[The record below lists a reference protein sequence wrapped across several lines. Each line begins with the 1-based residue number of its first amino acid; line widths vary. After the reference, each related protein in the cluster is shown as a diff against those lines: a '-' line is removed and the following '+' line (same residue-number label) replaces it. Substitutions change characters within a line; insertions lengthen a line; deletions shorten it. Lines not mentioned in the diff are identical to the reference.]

1 MANFDLATNLSTI
14 LYNLLGAIAV
24 VIVPVVMIV
33 KHDARITALEDK
45 NQDADKKDTKLW
57 EKIDSIQTT
66 LNQLFQSIGEL
77 KGRIDK

>member
-1 MANFDLATNLSTI
+1 MGNFDLATNLSTI
-14 LYNLLGAIAV
+14 LYNLLGAVAV

-33 KHDARITALEDK
+33 KHDARISVLEDK
-45 NQDADKKDTKLW
+45 KVEDDKNYTKLW

-77 KGRIDK
+77 KGRIEK